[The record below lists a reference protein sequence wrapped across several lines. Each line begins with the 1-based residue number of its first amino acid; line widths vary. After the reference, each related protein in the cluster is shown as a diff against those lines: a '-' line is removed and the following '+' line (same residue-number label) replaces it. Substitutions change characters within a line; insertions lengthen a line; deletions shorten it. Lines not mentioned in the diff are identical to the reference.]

1 MVDLDTGQVRD
12 ESYIS
17 AKDKYINQE
26 RDITKDSDEK
36 RQAILGG
43 SIVAPSG
50 SMGAPRASSLS
61 LNSAAHASQS
71 GRRSA

>member
-26 RDITKDSDEK
+26 RDITKDSDEN
-36 RQAILGG
+36 RN
-43 SIVAPSG
+43 VC
-50 SMGAPRASSLS
+50 
-61 LNSAAHASQS
+61 
-71 GRRSA
+71 